1 MLDTGNEIITTTDG
15 LSLYCQWQ
23 RVENAR
29 AVILI
34 VHGVGEHA
42 ARYQP
47 FESWFCD
54 HGYSCY
60 GYDQRGH
67 GRSGGVRTHVNNFL
81 EYAEDL
87 QLIISK
93 IHSENPT
100 LPVFLFSHSMGTLV
114 ALTNSIVFPDTKLA
128 GIILSS
134 CAIMP
139 GRSLPSWALKLT
151 HPLARFVP
159 RLRVP
164 TFIPV
169 NSLSHDAAVIDSY
182 KYDEL
187 VEGTVTLGWLR
198 SFSDAQKEIFDKVDR
213 IRVPLLVLHSRADP
227 IASIDGVRDL
237 LASVKSED
245 VTFIEFQSLFHELH
259 NEVQLDREQVFKN
272 IFDWCAERGYTK

>member
-1 MLDTGNEIITTTDG
+1 MLDAGNEIISTTDG

-34 VHGVGEHA
+34 VHGVGEHV

-47 FESWFCD
+47 FESWFCG

-93 IHSENPT
+93 VLSENSVT
-100 LPVFLFSHSMGTLV
+100 PVFLFSHSMGTLV
-114 ALTNSIVFPDTKLA
+114 ALTNCIAFPDNKLA
-128 GIILSS
+128 GVILSS
-134 CAIMP
+134 CAIKP
-139 GRSLPSWALKLT
+139 GRSLPSWALKLIN
-151 HPLARFVP
+151 PLARLIP

-169 NSLSHDAAVIDSY
+169 NGLSHDPAIANSY
-182 KYDEL
+182 RRDEL
-187 VEGTVTLGWLR
+187 VESAVTLGWLR
-198 SFSDAQKEIFDKVDR
+198 SFSDAQKEIFYNVEK
-213 IRVPLLVLHSRADP
+213 IRVPLLVLHSQADP
-227 IASIDGVRDL
+227 IASIEGVQDM
-237 LASVKSED
+237 LALVKSED

-259 NEVQLDREQVFKN
+259 NEVLSDREQVYKN
-272 IFDWCAERGYTK
+272 IFDWCAERVYTV